1 MEQHLESLGERIVQA
16 ARLAVAMH
24 LEQAGAT
31 GRQPWR
37 GSDEPRGA
45 ESIGPSLR
53 QRVMIGGADPRGE

>member
-24 LEQAGAT
+24 LDQTAAT
-31 GRQPWR
+31 GGQQGRLPDELR
-37 GSDEPRGA
+37 GSEW
-45 ESIGPSLR
+45 IGQSLR